1 MTNLQIQS
9 TFKRSKNLEELI
21 NKQFEKLQRFGHHI
35 IAASVY
41 LKKEKKSSLSDVVT
55 INLAV
60 RGEKGVTVTVE
71 DTLFEKS
78 IRNAFAVARRNLKK

>member
-1 MTNLQIQS
+1 MANLQIQS
-9 TFKRSKNLEELI
+9 TFKRSQNLEELI
-21 NKQFEKLQRFGHHI
+21 NKQFKKLQKFGQNI
-35 IAASVY
+35 ITANVY
-41 LKKEKKSSLSDVVT
+41 LKKEKKSSLSDIVT